1 MGLLPFRK
9 DVPLSLGE
17 VQAEVNRMFDRFWH
31 VGVLAGPMDGQDWA
45 PPVDVRE
52 EPDRFVVRAEV
63 PGLSTD
69 EVDVSIAGESLII
82 TGQKP
87 SDRGEEE
94 PEPGE
99 RYLRTERRF
108 GRFCRTLPLPATVDF
123 EKATAQCRKGVLEV
137 ILPKKEDAR
146 PKTIS
151 VVVED

>member
-1 MGLLPFRK
+1 MTESSHE
-9 DVPLSLGE
+9 DVL
-17 VQAEVNRMFDRFWH
+17 V
-31 VGVLAGPMDGQDWA
+31 
-45 PPVDVRE
+45 PPVDIHETDDGWVLLA
-52 EPDRFVVRAEV
+52 DV
-63 PGLSTD
+63 PGVGKDGLD
-69 EVDVSIAGESLII
+69 VEVHKGVLTIHGRMDKTPIAGESLII